1 MAIDL
6 DGTILT
12 NDHMI
17 SERNREAIVNAQTKT
32 KPLYPFKGRRG
43 FLFFSPLFSFP
54 HVQSLLARLF

>member
-17 SERNREAIVNAQTKT
+17 SEKNREAIVNAQTKT
-32 KPLYPFKGRRG
+32 KPLLPI
-43 FLFFSPLFSFP
+43 
-54 HVQSLLARLF
+54 